1 MSTSGPSA
9 QAPSARYAD
18 GRYLGDNPGW
28 HEEDSPWKAAQIA
41 ALLRRHGL
49 QPRSV
54 CEIGCGAGGILQ
66 ALQGLL
72 GAGVS
77 FDGYEISPQAYALCA
92 PKTAPGLRFHHAD
105 LLSDQFDG
113 GPSQAAFDLML
124 AIDVFEHV
132 DDPIGFLRRLRG
144 RGRHTVF
151 HIPLDLSVQTVLRAT
166 PLQRLREQV
175 GHLHFFT
182 RETALATLR
191 EAGWTV
197 LDQGYTAWSLE
208 LPSRGW
214 RDALGRLPRRLA
226 YALHRDLAVRVLG
239 GFSLIVLA
247 Q

>member
-1 MSTSGPSA
+1 MSPPVHPGTGA
-9 QAPSARYAD
+9 GARYAD

-28 HEEDSPWKAAQIA
+28 HEEDSPWKASQIT

-66 ALQGLL
+66 ALQAAL
-72 GAGVS
+72 GPGVS
-77 FDGYEISPQAYALCA
+77 FDGYEVSPQAFEMCRGKA
-92 PKTAPGLRFHHAD
+92 APGLRFHHAD
-105 LLSDQFDG
+105 LLGIDPAGSPG
-113 GPSQAAFDLML
+113 FDLML
-124 AIDVFEHV
+124 AVDVFEHV

-151 HIPLDLSVQTVLRAT
+151 HVPLDLSVQTVLRAT

-175 GHLHFFT
+175 GHLHFYT

-191 EAGWTV
+191 EAGYDV
-197 LDQGYTAWSLE
+197 LDHGYTAWSLE

-214 RDALGRLPRRLA
+214 KDALARLPRRLA